1 MAFYSTANLVLSTQT
16 TATVRESPTEKF
28 QIQDFESTFVTHPSP
43 NNLAFASCQPLVT
56 GPQDKLDGSSG
67 SNEPIPCVPLQRE
80 AVLANQPV

>member
-56 GPQDKLDGSSG
+56 GPQ
-67 SNEPIPCVPLQRE
+67 E
-80 AVLANQPV
+80 AVTKLVEFLIELLRRLDTS